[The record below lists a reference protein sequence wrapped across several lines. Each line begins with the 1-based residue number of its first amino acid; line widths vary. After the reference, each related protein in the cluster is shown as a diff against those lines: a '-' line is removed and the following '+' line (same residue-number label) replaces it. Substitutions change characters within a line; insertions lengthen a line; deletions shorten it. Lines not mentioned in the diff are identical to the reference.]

1 MRNIFRVIAKI
12 SVIGYISISD
22 NAYFDSECKSAKM
35 GRPSLNVKA
44 TLVRLP
50 VETLERID
58 QVAGK
63 NRRAVFIREAVEQAL
78 THLDSQKSVE
88 SD

>member
-1 MRNIFRVIAKI
+1 
-12 SVIGYISISD
+12 
-22 NAYFDSECKSAKM
+22 M
-35 GRPSLNVKA
+35 GRPSLNVKP

-63 NRRAVFIREAVEQAL
+63 NRRAVFIREAVERELAR
-78 THLDSQKSVE
+78 LDSQKPVE
-88 SD
+88 GD